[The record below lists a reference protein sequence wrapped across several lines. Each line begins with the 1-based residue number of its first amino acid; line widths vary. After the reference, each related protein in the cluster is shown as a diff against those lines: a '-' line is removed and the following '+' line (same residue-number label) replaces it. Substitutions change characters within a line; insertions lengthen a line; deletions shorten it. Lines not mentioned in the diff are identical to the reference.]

1 MSLSDV
7 ASVGSLVSGLAVL
20 ASLVYLSRQIRQ
32 SDKHQRA
39 LVNQGT
45 VTRNIDILMF
55 LSQPHIVKLTTRVAS
70 GDIDFTAEEL
80 DYLHL
85 RLRTTL
91 LTAQDTHIQ
100 HEAGL
105 VDKIT
110 FENSIAVLRGVL
122 SQPVYRA
129 LWATSR
135 NGYARDWANLIEKEF
150 ETIPLMKPGDR
161 VAQFKKA
168 LAAVTG

>member
-7 ASVGSLVSGLAVL
+7 ASIGSLASGLAVL
-20 ASLVYLSRQIRQ
+20 ASLIYLSRQIRQ

-39 LVNQGT
+39 LVNQAT

-55 LSQPHIVKLTTRVAS
+55 LSQPHIHELTNRVAS
-70 GDIDFTAEEL
+70 GDVDFTQAEL

-85 RLRTTL
+85 RLRATL
-91 LTAQDTHIQ
+91 LTAQDTYIQ

-105 VDKIT
+105 VDEIT
-110 FENSIAVLRGVL
+110 FENSMIVLRGIL

-129 LWATSR
+129 LWTIGR
-135 NGYARDWANLIEKEF
+135 NGYAHDWAKLVEKQIE
-150 ETIPLMKPGDR
+150 T
-161 VAQFKKA
+161 VALANPSDQVARFKKA